1 MNNVVFV
8 IIGIALIGIGFIN
21 LYQIHQNKAKR
32 TSFNMII
39 MFLFFIFGILEI
51 LFGFNF
57 IWRFESLF
65 NAMGNVSNPI

>member
-8 IIGIALIGIGFIN
+8 IVGIAFIGIGFIN

-32 TSFNMII
+32 TTINMII
-39 MFLFFIFGILEI
+39 TFLFFIFGILEI

-57 IWRFESLF
+57 I
-65 NAMGNVSNPI
+65 

>member
-8 IIGIALIGIGFIN
+8 IIGIAFIGIGFIN

-32 TSFNMII
+32 TTFNMII
-39 MFLFFIFGILEI
+39 MFLFFVLGILEM

-57 IWRFESLF
+57 I
-65 NAMGNVSNPI
+65 